1 MNRQTKA
8 VCGSLLLH
16 AVCVLGAA
24 TLIRPPETIRP
35 PVVLDFSIRTATAG
49 PLGRAAAPPAAAR
62 PRMEKSPSRVKKK
75 TVPPKPK
82 QTAKPPPEVAPAPE
96 TVPVAVAPT
105 RAPANEPI
113 PTPDTGTGP
122 AESLA
127 PSVAAIGSGNGGG
140 NGGDVFSTG
149 ALDRQ
154 LIVLRRPPPVYPQ
167 AAKSRHIEGWIKVQF
182 VVDERGQVEQIEVLA
197 AEPQAVFDQSV
208 LRCVAGWRFKPG
220 TVGGRAVKARVQQ
233 TIRFQLD

>member
-24 TLIRPPETIRP
+24 TLIRPPETMRP
-35 PVVLDFSIRTATAG
+35 PVVLDFSIRTASAG
-49 PLGRAAAPPAAAR
+49 PLGQAAAPPAAAR
-62 PRMEKSPSRVKKK
+62 PRTEKSPSRVKKK

-82 QTAKPPPEVAPAPE
+82 QMAKPLSEVAPAPE

-105 RAPANEPI
+105 RSPAKEPI
-113 PTPDTGTGP
+113 PTADTGTGP
-122 AESLA
+122 TQSFA
-127 PSVAAIGSGNGGG
+127 PAVAAIGSGNGG
-140 NGGDVFSTG
+140 NGGGVFSTG

-154 LIVLRRPPPVYPQ
+154 LIVLRRPAPVYPQ
-167 AAKSRHIEGWIKVQF
+167 AARSRHIEGWIKVQF

-197 AEPQAVFDQSV
+197 AEPQGVFDQSV

-220 TVGGRAVKARVQQ
+220 TVEGRVVKARVQQ